1 MFGWFFKA
9 HKTLHIFSGEDINI
23 INKLNDPKLNVRF
36 NLIGLLV
43 MIICIGCLFSSAIFI
58 LNILDGADKLWSV
71 PIGVFWGFSV
81 TMIYILLLYTITPP
95 LLLDRSMLLK
105 SSSSKNSNK
114 ILWVNL
120 KKLTKWFSA
129 SMLLRIGFIL
139 IFSLIIAQPINY
151 MLFNHLVKTD
161 IEVHKMNYKSDLIY
175 LSDSSSIVEEKNLY
189 QEFHSKLKL
198 FNFNK
203 SDSLNLAEKTLDI
216 NQKNLDDQKFLLQSA
231 EIKFKIDKISKKINK
246 KSEAIKNQLI
256 EGRYFL
262 TQEQINSDSLFLS
275 NGSEM
280 NFMNVDIQNLYLK
293 YFQGMNQAIEKKH
306 FNNQNVSKLI
316 DSNRF
321 YLRSIIF
328 LNQKSLVVKVFNLLF
343 VLLFVVPIYFKIEIR
358 RLKLKNNPGFYEFK
372 EKYEVDFVTSYY
384 KSFKLRFEEQ
394 LRDNYRFYHQRALTN
409 LQKDLEILQSKMPKK
424 AELIK
429 FEISN
434 RYQYKVELYEKY
446 LDPPFNLKDKNDHR
460 VEYSEDY
467 FLRMIEEKT
476 NDDESRG

>member
-1 MFGWFFKA
+1 MFGWFSKA

-23 INKLNDPKLNVRF
+23 IKKLNDPKLNFRF
-36 NLIGLLV
+36 NLIGLFV
-43 MIICIGCLFSSAIFI
+43 MIICIGCLLSSAIFI
-58 LNILDGADKLWSV
+58 FNILDGADKLWSI
-71 PIGVFWGFSV
+71 PIGIFWGFSV

-105 SSSSKNSNK
+105 SSSSKNNNK
-114 ILWVNL
+114 ILWINF

-139 IFSLIIAQPINY
+139 IFALIIAQPINY

-161 IEVHKMNYKSDLIY
+161 IELHKMNYKSDLIY

-231 EIKFKIDKISKKINK
+231 EIKLKIDKISKKVNK
-246 KSEAIKNQLI
+246 KSEAVKNQLI
-256 EGRYFL
+256 EDRYVL

-293 YFQGMNQAIEKKH
+293 YFKGMNQMIEKKH
-306 FNNQNVSKLI
+306 FNNQNVSELI

-328 LNQKSLVVKVFNLLF
+328 LNQKSFLVKVFNLLF
-343 VLLFVVPIYFKIEIR
+343 VLLFVIPIYFKIEIR

-409 LQKDLEILQSKMPKK
+409 LQKDLELLQSKMPEK
-424 AELIK
+424 AELKKI
-429 FEISN
+429 EISN
-434 RYQYKVELYEKY
+434 RYQYKAELYEKY

-467 FLRMIEEKT
+467 FLRMLEEKT